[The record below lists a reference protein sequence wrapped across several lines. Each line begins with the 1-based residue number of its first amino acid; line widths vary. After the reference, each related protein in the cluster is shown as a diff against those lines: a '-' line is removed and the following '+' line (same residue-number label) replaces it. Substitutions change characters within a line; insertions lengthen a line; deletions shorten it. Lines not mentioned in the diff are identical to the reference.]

1 MAGCFD
7 FLNQIYG
14 VFGFDFHLKLSTR
27 PENYIGELSV
37 WDSAEKV
44 KIFYVYFLYQS
55 KLIIYIF

>member
-37 WDSAEKV
+37 WDNAEKV
-44 KIFYVYFLYQS
+44 SIFKRVKTKAMY
-55 KLIIYIF
+55 

>member
-7 FLNQIYG
+7 FLNKVYG
-14 VFGFDFHLKLSTR
+14 VFGFEFHLKLSTR

-44 KIFYVYFLYQS
+44 TCFFIF
-55 KLIIYIF
+55 IFNLLQNRN

>member
-7 FLNQIYG
+7 FLNQVYG

-37 WDSAEKV
+37 WDNAEKV
-44 KIFYVYFLYQS
+44 ITYADWRR
-55 KLIIYIF
+55 